1 MKGNKSLKLSK
12 RKRVYMIAELK
23 GKVNRQNT
31 TLTELR
37 EDELTGNFFGNMRY
51 IPFAKGL
58 KKVLKNA
65 IRPAE
70 LQSMIDEA
78 DACYWN
84 DHLFLWDKVRENETI
99 TELDVRMEFSS
110 IVIGIEV
117 KYRSGL
123 SSEDTKSD
131 ENISPENSFN
141 QLSREARVLRLMGA
155 NKKKLL
161 LLLADDLVCAETIQ
175 DVKIIDGVQ
184 LGYLSWQEVLIQLKN
199 LTELNDFEQ
208 LIVNDVI
215 ELLEK
220 KGFLRFSGFERN
232 VPDISINNFWDFKL
246 PKARKKFSF
255 EIDQIV
261 EDTYYEFG

>member
-1 MKGNKSLKLSK
+1 
-12 RKRVYMIAELK
+12 MIAEIK
-23 GKVNRQNT
+23 GKINSQNT

-58 KKVLKNA
+58 KKVFKNA
-65 IRPAE
+65 IRPVD
-70 LQSMIDEA
+70 LQNLIDET
-78 DACYWN
+78 DAYYWN
-84 DHLFLWDKVRENETI
+84 DNLFLWDKVRENGTI

-123 SSEDTKSD
+123 SSEDTEAD

-161 LLLADDLVCAETIQ
+161 CLLSDDLVCAETIQ
-175 DVKIIDGVQ
+175 DVKIIGGVQ

-208 LIVNDVI
+208 LIVN
-215 ELLEK
+215 
-220 KGFLRFSGFERN
+220 
-232 VPDISINNFWDFKL
+232 
-246 PKARKKFSF
+246 
-255 EIDQIV
+255 
-261 EDTYYEFG
+261 